1 MARPFRYT
9 LILATVA
16 LGTALAAVGGWRF
29 ARASAPL
36 SGPIIVISI
45 DTLRADHLPAYGY
58 EKVKT
63 PAISALA
70 ADGVV
75 FERAYSH
82 TPQTL
87 PAHAALLSGRLP
99 FETGVRDDTG
109 FAVRPAERLL
119 PELLRDRGYATAAVV
134 SSYLLRK
141 ETGIGQGFDFFDA
154 EMPSSSPE
162 VPFSQVQRDGGDSAA
177 IAERWLDTTGTSRA
191 FLFLHLHEPHAPY
204 AAPERFSMYSPYD
217 AEIAYADE
225 IVGRLV
231 HFLKSHQLY
240 DRSTIILLADHGEGL
255 GDHGE
260 QEHGL
265 FLYDEAVH
273 VPLIIKQESNARAGH
288 RVADLVQHVDLVP
301 TILDLVKAPIPG
313 NLRGRSLKPLLDGD
327 GRLPARMVYAEAL
340 YGRYHFGW
348 AELTATTDGRFR
360 LIKAPRA
367 ELYDLERDPEERANL
382 IAQDTGVLQADDPE
396 EKAQK
401 ALGRALET
409 LVGRIG
415 VDPPGE
421 ASLEAR
427 ERLEALGYIG
437 GPFDISE
444 AVSGARP
451 DPKDK
456 ADVLETYRRAIG
468 QAGLGKWLQAIGL
481 LQQLLR
487 GHPETDRARNQLAV
501 LATRIDRHELALNV
515 YKQSIG
521 LNPSDAAAHI
531 GAGSA
536 ALRLRKLDEAAE
548 HAELAAALAG
558 ADHARLRASAHT
570 LLARIALARRDP
582 DAARE
587 HAGLARQADPAL
599 PLPVY
604 VEARLFY
611 DQGNYADALP
621 LFERAI
627 AEIESSGGPAAVDW
641 HYYTADTLARL
652 DRFADAEAQF
662 VEEIRL
668 FPYNSSARTGLATV
682 YHATGRI
689 DEAVETLAVLVRV
702 TPTPDAY
709 ALAARLLASFGK
721 PQDAAR
727 LRAEAR
733 KAFARASSAG

>member
-16 LGTALAAVGGWRF
+16 LGTALAAVGGWRY

-134 SSYLLRK
+134 SSYLLGK

-154 EMPSSSPE
+154 EMPSISPD
-162 VPFSQVQRDGGDSAA
+162 VPFSQVQRDGGASAA
-177 IAERWLDTTGTSRA
+177 IAERWLETTGTSRA

-231 HFLKSHQLY
+231 HYLKSHQLY
-240 DRSTIILLADHGEGL
+240 DRSTIILLSDHGEGL

-273 VPLIIKQESNARAGH
+273 VPLVIKQESNARAGR
-288 RVADLVQHVDLVP
+288 RVRDVVQHLDVVP

-313 NLRGRSLKPLLDGD
+313 NLRGRSLKPLLDGN
-327 GRLPARMVYAEAL
+327 GRLPARTVYAEAL

-348 AELTATTDGRFR
+348 AELTAMTDGRFR
-360 LIKAPRA
+360 FIKAPRE
-367 ELYDLERDPEERANL
+367 ELYDFERDPDERQNL
-382 IAQDTGVLQADDPE
+382 VETGPEQAREALSGALERLVGDDP
-396 EKAQK
+396 
-401 ALGRALET
+401 
-409 LVGRIG
+409 
-415 VDPPGE
+415 DP
-421 ASLEAR
+421 L
-427 ERLEALGYIG
+427 
-437 GPFDISE
+437 
-444 AVSGARP
+444 P

-456 ADVLETYRRAIG
+456 YQILEAFRHASALAGEGRWLDAI
-468 QAGLGKWLQAIGL
+468 AR
-481 LQQLLR
+481 LQQLTREHGELT
-487 GHPETDRARNQLAV
+487 EVWKQLATFAV
-501 LATRIDRHELALNV
+501 RIERHDLALGA
-515 YKQSIG
+515 YRRLIELKP
-521 LNPSDAAAHI
+521 LDAPAHLGAAT
-531 GAGSA
+531 
-536 ALRLRKLDEAAE
+536 ALWRLRRLDEAREDALRGVAVIPDGE
-548 HAELAAALAG
+548 PRSFAAAYE
-558 ADHARLRASAHT
+558 
-570 LLARIALARRDP
+570 LLARIALTRRDA
-582 DAARE
+582 DTARHE
-587 HAGLARQADPAL
+587 ANLAQIADPTV
-599 PLPVY
+599 PVLTY
-604 VEARLFY
+604 VEARLLY
-611 DQGNYADALP
+611 DQGEYDTALP
-621 LFERAI
+621 LFERAL
-627 AEIESSGGPAAVDW
+627 AALETSGGRPMLDL
-641 HYYTADTLARL
+641 HYFTADTLARL
-652 DRFADAEAQF
+652 ERDTDAEAQF
-662 VEEIRL
+662 VEELRL
-668 FPYNSSARTGLATV
+668 FPYNTRARAGLATV

-689 DEAVETLAVLVRV
+689 DEAVETLAALVRM

-709 ALAARLLASFGK
+709 ALAARLLTSFGK

>member
-1 MARPFRYT
+1 MACPFRYT
-9 LILATVA
+9 LILASVA
-16 LGTALAAVGGWRF
+16 LGTALAAVGGWRY

-36 SGPIIVISI
+36 SGPIIVVSI
-45 DTLRADHLPAYGY
+45 DTLRADHLPPYGY
-58 EKVKT
+58 DKVKT

-87 PAHAALLSGRLP
+87 PAHATILSGRLP
-99 FETGVRDDTG
+99 FETGVRDETG

-141 ETGIGQGFDFFDA
+141 ETGIGQGFEFFDA
-154 EMPSSSPE
+154 QMPPSSPE
-162 VPFSQVQRDGGDSAA
+162 LPFSHVQRDGGDSVA
-177 IAERWLDTTGTSRA
+177 IAERWLGTTGTSRA
-191 FLFLHLHEPHAPY
+191 FLFLHLYEPHAPY
-204 AAPERFSMYSPYD
+204 AAPERFSIYSPYD

-231 HFLKSHQLY
+231 RYLKSHQLY
-240 DRSTIILLADHGEGL
+240 DRSTLILLSDHGEGL

-273 VPLIIKQESNARAGH
+273 VPLIIKQESNARAGR
-288 RVADLVQHVDLVP
+288 RVPDLVQHLDLAP

-327 GRLPARMVYAEAL
+327 GRLPARTVYSEAL

-348 AELTATTDGRFR
+348 AELTAMTDGRFR
-360 LIKAPRA
+360 FITAPRE
-367 ELYDLERDPEERANL
+367 ELYDLERDPDERENR
-382 IAQDTGVLQADDPE
+382 IAEDAGVIEADAAE
-396 EKAQK
+396 AKARQT
-401 ALGRALET
+401 LGRALET
-409 LVGRIG
+409 LVARAGLDPIG
-415 VDPPGE
+415 DVSP
-421 ASLEAR
+421 EAR

-437 GPFDISE
+437 SRLAVSE
-444 AVSGARP
+444 AISDARP
-451 DPKDK
+451 DPKGK
-456 ADVLETYRRAIG
+456 GAVLETYRRATGLAG
-468 QAGLGKWLQAIGL
+468 QGKWLQAIGV

-487 GHPETDRARNQLAV
+487 SNPKMGRVWHQLAV
-501 LATRIDRHELALNV
+501 FATRIDRHELALNA
-515 YKQSIG
+515 YQQLIE
-521 LNPSDAAAHI
+521 LNPSDAAAQI

-536 ALRLRKLDEAAE
+536 LLKLRRLDEARA
-548 HAELAAALAG
+548 HAELAANLGG
-558 ADHARLRASAHT
+558 ADDTRARASAHT

-582 DAARE
+582 EAARE
-587 HAGLARQADPAL
+587 HAGLAGQADPAV

-604 VEARLFY
+604 VDARLLY

-627 AEIESSGGPAAVDW
+627 AEVERAGGPAMMDW

-652 DRFADAEAQF
+652 ERFADAEAQF
-662 VEEIRL
+662 AEELRL
-668 FPYNSSARTGLATV
+668 FPYNTRARTGLATV

-689 DEAVETLAVLVRV
+689 DEAVDALAALVRI

-709 ALAARLLASFGK
+709 ALSARLLTAFGR
-721 PQDAAR
+721 PQQAAR

-733 KAFARASSAG
+733 KAFARTSPAG

>member
-16 LGTALAAVGGWRF
+16 LGTALAAVGGWRY

-36 SGPIIVISI
+36 SGPLIVISI

-154 EMPSSSPE
+154 EMPSSSPDL
-162 VPFSQVQRDGGDSAA
+162 PFSQVQRDGVDSAA
-177 IAERWLDTTGTSRA
+177 IAERWLGTTGTARA

-204 AAPERFSMYSPYD
+204 SAPERFSMYSPYD

-231 HFLKSHQLY
+231 HYLKSHQLY
-240 DRSTIILLADHGEGL
+240 DRSTIILLSDHGEGL

-273 VPLIIKQESNARAGH
+273 VPLIVKQESNARAGR

-313 NLRGRSLKPLLDGD
+313 NLRGRSLKPLLDGN

-360 LIKAPRA
+360 FIKAPRE
-367 ELYDLERDPEERANL
+367 ELYDLERDPDERENL
-382 IAQDTGVLQADDPE
+382 VETAPE
-396 EKAQK
+396 QTRE
-401 ALGRALET
+401 ALSGALER
-409 LVGRIG
+409 LVGDDH
-415 VDPPGE
+415 DP
-421 ASLEAR
+421 L
-427 ERLEALGYIG
+427 
-437 GPFDISE
+437 
-444 AVSGARP
+444 P

-456 ADVLETYRRAIG
+456 YQILEAFRHASALAG
-468 QAGLGKWLQAIGL
+468 QAQWLHAIAR
-481 LQQLLR
+481 LQQLTREHGELT
-487 GHPETDRARNQLAV
+487 EVWKQLATFAV
-501 LATRIDRHELALNV
+501 RIERHDLALGA
-515 YKQSIG
+515 YRRLIELKP
-521 LNPSDAAAHI
+521 LDAPARLGAAT
-531 GAGSA
+531 
-536 ALRLRKLDEAAE
+536 ALWRLRRLDEAREDALRAVE
-548 HAELAAALAG
+548 VIPDGEPRSFAAAYE
-558 ADHARLRASAHT
+558 
-570 LLARIALARRDP
+570 LLARIALTRRDA
-582 DAARE
+582 DT
-587 HAGLARQADPAL
+587 ARQEATLAQIADPTV
-599 PLPVY
+599 PVLTY
-604 VEARLFY
+604 VEARLLY
-611 DQGNYADALP
+611 DQGEYDTALP
-621 LFERAI
+621 LFEQAL
-627 AEIESSGGPAAVDW
+627 AELETSGGRPMLDL
-641 HYYTADTLARL
+641 HYFTADTLARL
-652 DRFADAEAQF
+652 ERDTDAEAQF
-662 VEEIRL
+662 VEELRL
-668 FPYNSSARTGLATV
+668 FPYNTRARTGLATV

-689 DEAVETLAVLVRV
+689 DEAVETLAALVRI

-709 ALAARLLASFGK
+709 ALAARLLTSFGR
-721 PQDAAR
+721 PQQAAR